1 MADFLSK
8 ITKFL
13 IPEEVEEIEAK
24 VDEKQET
31 RRQTVKVA
39 PNVTRVAN
47 GPSIYTNTA
56 EATRD
61 EATSSATNNYE
72 ENNRRPSLKVYKQ
85 PNMNVLVFEPT
96 NFNDT
101 RIAADA
107 LKASKAVLINYEKIE
122 QSEQVRICDF
132 MNGACYVLDGSVKRI
147 SAKKLAKYKKNT
159 YFCKKIILKTER

>member
-85 PNMNVLVFEPT
+85 PNMN
-96 NFNDT
+96 DT

-147 SAKKLAKYKKNT
+147 SAKMVLYVPNGVSIEE
-159 YFCKKIILKTER
+159 IIPTK

>member
-47 GPSIYTNTA
+47 GPAIYTNTA
-56 EATRD
+56 EATD
-61 EATSSATNNYE
+61 NASSNYE
-72 ENNRRPSLKVYKQ
+72 DNNRPSLKVYKQ

-147 SAKKLAKYKKNT
+147 SAKMVLYVPNGVSIEE
-159 YFCKKIILKTER
+159 IIPTK

>member
-56 EATRD
+56 DA
-61 EATSSATNNYE
+61 
-72 ENNRRPSLKVYKQ
+72 NNRKGEEVII
-85 PNMNVLVFEPT
+85 T
-96 NFNDT
+96 N
-101 RIAADA
+101 
-107 LKASKAVLINYEKIE
+107 Y
-122 QSEQVRICDF
+122 
-132 MNGACYVLDGSVKRI
+132 
-147 SAKKLAKYKKNT
+147 
-159 YFCKKIILKTER
+159 

>member
-8 ITKFL
+8 ITNFL
-13 IPEEVEEIEAK
+13 IPEEVEEVETKAD
-24 VDEKQET
+24 VRQEKQ
-31 RRQTVKVA
+31 QKVVKVA
-39 PNVTRVAN
+39 PSVTRVAN
-47 GPSIYTNTA
+47 GPAIYTNTA
-56 EATRD
+56 EATD
-61 EATSSATNNYE
+61 NASSNYE
-72 ENNRRPSLKVYKQ
+72 DNNRPSLKVYTQ

-147 SAKKLAKYKKNT
+147 SAKMVLYVPNGVSIEEIIPAK
-159 YFCKKIILKTER
+159 

>member
-8 ITKFL
+8 ITNFL
-13 IPEEVEEIEAK
+13 IPEEVEEVETKADVK
-24 VDEKQET
+24 QEKQ
-31 RRQTVKVA
+31 QKVVKVA
-39 PNVTRVAN
+39 PSVTRVAN
-47 GPSIYTNTA
+47 GPAIYTNTA
-56 EATRD
+56 EATD
-61 EATSSATNNYE
+61 NTSSNYE

-147 SAKKLAKYKKNT
+147 SAKMVLYVPNGVSIEE
-159 YFCKKIILKTER
+159 IIPTK

>member
-72 ENNRRPSLKVYKQ
+72 ENNRRPSLKVYTQ

-107 LKASKAVLINYEKIE
+107 LKASKAEICCCNLITSLFTCSSDTSRCLASLI
-122 QSEQVRICDF
+122 QSSI
-132 MNGACYVLDGSVKRI
+132 NI
-147 SAKKLAKYKKNT
+147 SQIVCGLSGKLTCLYLIAYT
-159 YFCKKIILKTER
+159 RC

>member
-8 ITKFL
+8 ITNFL
-13 IPEEVEEIEAK
+13 IPEEVEEVETKAEVK
-24 VDEKQET
+24 QEKQ
-31 RRQTVKVA
+31 QKVVKVA
-39 PNVTRVAN
+39 PSVTRIAN
-47 GPSIYTNTA
+47 GPAIYTNTA
-56 EATRD
+56 EATD
-61 EATSSATNNYE
+61 NASSSNYE
-72 ENNRRPSLKVYKQ
+72 DNNRPSLKVYKQ

-147 SAKKLAKYKKNT
+147 SAKMVLYVPNGVSIEE
-159 YFCKKIILKTER
+159 IIPTK

>member
-1 MADFLSK
+1 MDL
-8 ITKFL
+8 
-13 IPEEVEEIEAK
+13 
-24 VDEKQET
+24 
-31 RRQTVKVA
+31 
-39 PNVTRVAN
+39 
-47 GPSIYTNTA
+47 SIYTNTD

-122 QSEQVRICDF
+122 QSEQVRICD
-132 MNGACYVLDGSVKRI
+132 L
-147 SAKKLAKYKKNT
+147 
-159 YFCKKIILKTER
+159 

>member
-1 MADFLSK
+1 MGYKRIFEVRLWRIFLSK

-107 LKASKAVLINYEKIE
+107 LKASKAVLIKLRKNLK

-132 MNGACYVLDGSVKRI
+132 MNGCLLMY
-147 SAKKLAKYKKNT
+147 
-159 YFCKKIILKTER
+159 

>member
-132 MNGACYVLDGSVKRI
+132 MNGAC
-147 SAKKLAKYKKNT
+147 
-159 YFCKKIILKTER
+159 

>member
-1 MADFLSK
+1 MLLVQQMDLPFTQIQMKLQ
-8 ITKFL
+8 
-13 IPEEVEEIEAK
+13 EM
-24 VDEKQET
+24 KQHHLLL
-31 RRQTVKVA
+31 
-39 PNVTRVAN
+39 
-47 GPSIYTNTA
+47 
-56 EATRD
+56 
-61 EATSSATNNYE
+61 NNYE

-147 SAKKLAKYKKNT
+147 SAKMVLYVPNGVSIEE
-159 YFCKKIILKTER
+159 IIPTK